1 MLRQAWVMPLM
12 SNVRHQEHPLVR
24 KARITIILLAAV
36 LVTTNAWW
44 AYRVLDAG
52 VSQTYLRASHD
63 TTAELLTQS
72 LAVLQVVAKPQAS
85 RSEIVKAAAVP
96 GDTVGPFEKDGYVWV
111 GQLGLQFDE
120 HGRFVK
126 AVAGASGSER

>member
-1 MLRQAWVMPLM
+1 
-12 SNVRHQEHPLVR
+12 VR
-24 KARITIILLAAV
+24 KARITTVLLAAA
-36 LVTTNAWW
+36 LLITNVWW

-63 TTAELLTQS
+63 TSAELLTQS

-85 RSEIVKAAAVP
+85 RSEILKAAAVP

-111 GQLGLQFDE
+111 GQLGLQFNE
-120 HGRFVK
+120 QGRLVK
-126 AVAGASGSER
+126 AVAGAGASER